1 LFFVKFIKKIIWMNG
16 RHFQVYKL
24 YFSKGENKMLKVE
37 NITKYYNK
45 TKAVDNLSF
54 TVEKGEIFGLLGE
67 NGAGKTTTFR
77 IILGLINASS
87 GNVTLDGK
95 KIDYSLTD
103 KIGYVTEERS
113 LLTKTTVKDQILLYG
128 VLKGMSEDNILKEMR
143 KWLKKFQISDYENR
157 KIKELSKGNQQKIQF
172 IAAVINKPKLLILD
186 EPFSGLDPIN
196 VEMLKKAIIELQ
208 ETGCSIIFSSHQ
220 MEQIEDFCEK
230 LVILSHGKVV
240 VAGYLKDIK
249 NEYRKKNILLRG
261 DNLPLDKIRKPKGV
275 ISLEEHRGEYLVKIE
290 SLDIADSIFKLV
302 KDYNITKYD
311 VTEPTLNEIFIEKVG
326 ANND

>member
-1 LFFVKFIKKIIWMNG
+1 
-16 RHFQVYKL
+16 
-24 YFSKGENKMLKVE
+24 MLKVE

-45 TKAVDNLSF
+45 NKAVDNLSF

-87 GNVTLDGK
+87 GKVTLDGK

-113 LLTKTTVKDQILLYG
+113 LLTKMTVKDQILLYG

-261 DNLPLDKIRKPKGV
+261 DNLPLDKIRKLKGV

-290 SLDIADSIFKLV
+290 SLDIADSIFKIV

>member
-1 LFFVKFIKKIIWMNG
+1 
-16 RHFQVYKL
+16 
-24 YFSKGENKMLKVE
+24 MLKVE

-87 GNVTLDGK
+87 GKVTLDGK

-113 LLTKTTVKDQILLYG
+113 LLTKMTVKDQILLYG

-261 DNLPLDKIRKPKGV
+261 DNLPLDKIRKLKGV
-275 ISLEEHRGEYLVKIE
+275 ISLEEYRGEYLVKIE
-290 SLDIADSIFKLV
+290 SLDIADSIFKIV

>member
-1 LFFVKFIKKIIWMNG
+1 
-16 RHFQVYKL
+16 
-24 YFSKGENKMLKVE
+24 MLKVE

-113 LLTKTTVKDQILLYG
+113 LLTKMTVKDQILLYG

-143 KWLKKFQISDYENR
+143 KWLKKFQIIDYENR

-261 DNLPLDKIRKPKGV
+261 DNLPLDKIRKLKGV

-326 ANND
+326 VNND

>member
-1 LFFVKFIKKIIWMNG
+1 
-16 RHFQVYKL
+16 
-24 YFSKGENKMLKVE
+24 MLKVE

-113 LLTKTTVKDQILLYG
+113 LLTKMTVKDQILLYG

-261 DNLPLDKIRKPKGV
+261 DNLPLAKIRKLKGV

-290 SLDIADSIFKLV
+290 SLDIADSIFKIV

>member
-1 LFFVKFIKKIIWMNG
+1 
-16 RHFQVYKL
+16 
-24 YFSKGENKMLKVE
+24 MLKVE

-87 GNVTLDGK
+87 GKVTLDGK

-113 LLTKTTVKDQILLYG
+113 LLTKMTVKDQILLYG

-261 DNLPLDKIRKPKGV
+261 DNLPLDKIRKLKGV

-290 SLDIADSIFKLV
+290 SLDITDSIFKLV

>member
-1 LFFVKFIKKIIWMNG
+1 
-16 RHFQVYKL
+16 
-24 YFSKGENKMLKVE
+24 MLKVE

-113 LLTKTTVKDQILLYG
+113 LLTKMTVKDQMLLYG

-143 KWLKKFQISDYENR
+143 KWLKKFQILDYENR

-208 ETGCSIIFSSHQ
+208 KAGCSIIFSSHQ

-261 DNLPLDKIRKPKGV
+261 DNLPLDKIRKLKGV

>member
-1 LFFVKFIKKIIWMNG
+1 
-16 RHFQVYKL
+16 
-24 YFSKGENKMLKVE
+24 MLKVE

-113 LLTKTTVKDQILLYG
+113 LLTKMTVKDQILLYG

-208 ETGCSIIFSSHQ
+208 KAGCSIIFSSHQ

-249 NEYRKKNILLRG
+249 NDYRKKNILLRG
-261 DNLPLDKIRKPKGV
+261 DNLPLDKIRKLKGV

-290 SLDIADSIFKLV
+290 SLDIADSIFKIV

>member
-1 LFFVKFIKKIIWMNG
+1 MAEDKNKYILSIQGMSKSFGRNKVLNHINLNVKPGSIM
-16 RHFQVYKL
+16 
-24 YFSKGENKMLKVE
+24 
-37 NITKYYNK
+37 
-45 TKAVDNLSF
+45 
-54 TVEKGEIFGLLGE
+54 GLMGE

-113 LLTKTTVKDQILLYG
+113 LLTKMTVKDQILLYG

-261 DNLPLDKIRKPKGV
+261 DNLPLDKIRKLKGV
-275 ISLEEHRGEYLVKIE
+275 ISLEEYRGEYLVKIE
-290 SLDIADSIFKLV
+290 SLDIADSIFKIV

>member
-1 LFFVKFIKKIIWMNG
+1 
-16 RHFQVYKL
+16 
-24 YFSKGENKMLKVE
+24 MLKVE

-113 LLTKTTVKDQILLYG
+113 LLTKMTVKDQILLYG

-261 DNLPLDKIRKPKGV
+261 DNLPLDKIRKLKGV

-290 SLDIADSIFKLV
+290 SLDIADSIFKIV
-302 KDYNITKYD
+302 KNYNITKYD

>member
-1 LFFVKFIKKIIWMNG
+1 
-16 RHFQVYKL
+16 
-24 YFSKGENKMLKVE
+24 MLKVE

-113 LLTKTTVKDQILLYG
+113 LLTKMTVKDQILLYG
-128 VLKGMSEDNILKEMR
+128 VLKRMSEDNIIKEMR
-143 KWLKKFQISDYENR
+143 KWLKKFQILDYENR

-261 DNLPLDKIRKPKGV
+261 DNLPLDKIRKLKGV

-290 SLDIADSIFKLV
+290 SLDIADSIFKIV

-326 ANND
+326 VNND